1 MGVSTSSGRW
11 SASANRCQAGEA
23 HERHLA
29 PVQRARF
36 ENGARFRKFE
46 QPSVCP
52 RRRQS
57 VHVGG
62 TPSVLA
68 DGRPP
73 TPTVVVVALTVGGA
87 VTAGRRRR
95 EPGRLRAAFLN
106 SSYRVFGD
114 SISKIYWYALL

>member
-1 MGVSTSSGRW
+1 MGVSTSSGRR

-29 PVQRARF
+29 PTQRARL

-46 QPSVCP
+46 PPSVCP
-52 RRRQS
+52 RGRQS
-57 VHVGG
+57 VRVGD

-68 DGRPP
+68 GGRPP
-73 TPTVVVVALTVGGA
+73 APAVVVVTLTAGGA
-87 VTAGRRRR
+87 VTAGGRRR
-95 EPGRLRAAFLN
+95 EPGRLRAAFLS

-114 SISKIYWYALL
+114 SISKIYWYTLL